1 MSIKA
6 EAIIILI
13 GVLFWAI
20 LWSRAEGFRIVLG
33 ILAFFIV
40 ALIIYNWIFFGDIF
54 YWLKIFLD
62 KRFKNNEKN
71 IYYINNCNF
80 FGIIFFNIFP
90 FYRL

>member
-33 ILAFFIV
+33 ILTFFIV
-40 ALIIYNWIFFGDIF
+40 ALIIYNWIFFGDMF
-54 YWLKIFLD
+54 YWLKIFF
-62 KRFKNNEKN
+62 R
-71 IYYINNCNF
+71 
-80 FGIIFFNIFP
+80 
-90 FYRL
+90 

>member
-1 MSIKA
+1 VSIEV

-20 LWSRAEGFRIVLG
+20 IWSRAEGFRPVLG
-33 ILAFFIV
+33 IIAFFIV

-62 KRFKNNEKN
+62 KRFKK
-71 IYYINNCNF
+71 
-80 FGIIFFNIFP
+80 
-90 FYRL
+90 